1 MRIAAEER
9 ETSMKT
15 CQNCI
20 HKDVCRYSLTAS
32 DDCGFCEAED
42 EARRTLRLIYADIVQ
57 SANRC
62 KAKSQEY
69 LMEKKPEN
77 AFFLRREGEI
87 RSSVASRVMHYCRK
101 IGFDPSGK
109 GE

>member
-1 MRIAAEER
+1 MNQCE
-9 ETSMKT
+9 
-15 CQNCI
+15 NCI
-20 HKDVCRYSLTAS
+20 HNDVCKMWWYDAEGGCPHRETES
-32 DDCGFCEAED
+32 D
-42 EARRTLRLIYADIVQ
+42 ARRILRLIYADIVQ

-101 IGFDPSGK
+101 IGFDPSK
-109 GE
+109 GDET